1 MNRPSV
7 PTISVIVP
15 SLNEG
20 ENILETIRA
29 AGGKSQVELLLA
41 DGGSTDNTVLLAGST
56 GAKIVLSSPG
66 RAWQMNA
73 GAAQSTGDILLFL
86 HADTLLPQGFED
98 QVRRALS
105 KPGVAAGAFRLR
117 FRENRG
123 FLLRIVECTANWRA
137 RWLQMPFGDQA
148 IFLKR
153 QTFEEIGGY
162 SDVPIMED
170 LELVK
175 RLKRKGRIMILP
187 SYVESS
193 ARRYQ
198 KDGTLKRVLINK
210 MVFFGYFL
218 GVSPDKL
225 SRWYR
230 GLPSRSNPHCP
241 DLHDNSG

>member
-1 MNRPSV
+1 MNRLSMSM
-7 PTISVIVP
+7 ISVIVP

-20 ENILETIRA
+20 ENVLETLRA
-29 AGGKSQVELLLA
+29 ADGKSGVELLLA
-41 DGGSTDNTVLLAGST
+41 DGGSTDNTVILAGST

-66 RAWQMNA
+66 RARQMNA
-73 GAAQSTGDILLFL
+73 GAAQATGDILVFL
-86 HADTLLPQGFED
+86 HADTLLPKGFEHE
-98 QVRRALS
+98 VRRALL

-117 FRENRG
+117 FKENRG
-123 FLLRIVECTANWRA
+123 FLLRVVECTANWRA

-148 IFLKR
+148 IFLTR
-153 QTFEEIGGY
+153 QTFFEIGGY
-162 SDVPIMED
+162 SQVSLMED

-187 SYVESS
+187 SYVQSS

-198 KDGTLKRVLINK
+198 KDGTLKRVIINK

-218 GVSPDKL
+218 GVSPEKL

-230 GLPSRSNPHCP
+230 GSPCGTDPSYSQK
-241 DLHDNSG
+241 L